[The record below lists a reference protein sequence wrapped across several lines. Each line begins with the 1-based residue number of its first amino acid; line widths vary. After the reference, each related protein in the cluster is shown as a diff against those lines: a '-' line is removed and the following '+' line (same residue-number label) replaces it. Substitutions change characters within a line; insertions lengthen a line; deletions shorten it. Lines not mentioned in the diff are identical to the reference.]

1 MKKTHPAYGRRN
13 SEITSEEIENWSEQE
28 YQEYNEWRV
37 QVNLDYLVAEGMVE
51 KFVNE
56 NGEIFYKMLEEAPFD
71 VDL

>member
-13 SEITSEEIENWSEQE
+13 SEITSEEIEDWSEQE

-51 KFVNE
+51 KFVDDS
-56 NGEIFYKMLEEAPFD
+56 GEILYKMIEEDPFD